1 MHLQLLGARIDA
13 HLQSAIGGNHKHRA
27 QNNNTPPTHT
37 QINDIINDD
46 QRQRRHIDVMVQAND
61 EGR

>member
-1 MHLQLLGARIDA
+1 MHLQLLSARIDA
-13 HLQSAIGGNHKHRA
+13 HLQSAIGGNNKHRA
-27 QNNNTPPTHT
+27 QNNNNPITNT